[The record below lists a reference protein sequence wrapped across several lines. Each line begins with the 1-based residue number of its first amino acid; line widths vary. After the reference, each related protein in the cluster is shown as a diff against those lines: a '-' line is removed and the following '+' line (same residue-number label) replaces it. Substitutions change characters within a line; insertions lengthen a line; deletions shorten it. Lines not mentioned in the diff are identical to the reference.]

1 MFPWLETA
9 PSDRLRA
16 VRDTSLAKLARES
29 LMDRILKGELQPG
42 ARVSEPEVC
51 ERLGMS
57 RVPVREA
64 LRELESSGLV
74 VSRKHAGVFVREIEA
89 AEVRDLYELRGLY
102 DGFAGAR
109 AAALQPAE
117 RATLVRALDESVGR
131 MKTAERQGQV
141 PDYYA
146 ENLRFHWLIVEASGN
161 AQLAAAYQGVVQ
173 KLHLA
178 RLRNLSQGLG
188 MRTSI
193 QEHEAIAQAIGQGDI
208 ARAGQLLGQH
218 VGDAYARLTQ
228 APGL

>member
-9 PSDRLRA
+9 PADRLRD
-16 VRDTSLAKLARES
+16 VRDTSLAKLAREA
-29 LMDRILKGELQPG
+29 LMDRILQGELPPG

-51 ERLGMS
+51 ERLGIS

-74 VSRKHAGVFVREIEA
+74 VSRKHAGVFVREIDA

-109 AAALQPAE
+109 AAALHAPE
-117 RATLVRALDESVGR
+117 REVLVRALDDSIAR
-131 MKTAERQGQV
+131 MKTAEQQAAVR
-141 PDYYA
+141 DYYA

-161 AQLAAAYQGVVQ
+161 AQLAAAYRGVVQ

-178 RLRNLSQGLG
+178 RLKNLSQGLG

-193 QEHEAIAQAIGQGDI
+193 QEHEAIARAIAQGDI
-208 ARAGQLLGQH
+208 GRASQLLGQH
-218 VGDAYARLTQ
+218 VGDAYERLTQ
-228 APGL
+228 AR

>member
-9 PSDRLRA
+9 PPDRLRD
-16 VRDTSLAKLARES
+16 VRDTSLAKLVREA
-29 LMDRILKGELQPG
+29 LMDRILQGELPPG

-51 ERLGMS
+51 ERLGIS

-74 VSRKHAGVFVREIEA
+74 VSRKHAGVFVREIDA

-109 AAALQPAE
+109 AAALQAPE
-117 RATLVRALDESVGR
+117 RKTLVQALDESIAR
-131 MKTAERQGQV
+131 MKTAEQQGV
-141 PDYYA
+141 VRDYYA

-161 AQLAAAYQGVVQ
+161 AQLAAAYRGVVQ

-178 RLRNLSQGLG
+178 RLKNLSQGLG

-193 QEHEAIAQAIGQGDI
+193 QEHEAIARAIAQGDI
-208 ARAGQLLGQH
+208 GPAGQLLGQH
-218 VGDAYARLTQ
+218 VGDAYERLTQ
-228 APGL
+228 AR